1 MTSELMKRFSASLAK
16 EKGHTTAHPLGKL
29 KFDKLITHS
38 VVRM

>member
-1 MTSELMKRFSASLAK
+1 MTSELMKRCSSLAK

-29 KFDKLITHS
+29 KLDKLITHS